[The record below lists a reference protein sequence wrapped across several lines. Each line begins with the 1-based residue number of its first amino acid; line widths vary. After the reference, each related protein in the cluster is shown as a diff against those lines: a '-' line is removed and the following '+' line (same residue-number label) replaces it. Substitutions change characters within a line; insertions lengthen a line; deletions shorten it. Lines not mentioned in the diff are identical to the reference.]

1 MGKAPARIETPRLVI
16 RRPLAADAE
25 AMFTRYAGDP
35 EVTRYLGWPRHRA
48 VSDTRDF
55 LAFSD
60 AEWTRWPAGPY
71 MIESRTSSELL
82 GGTGLGFDT
91 PYEASTGYVLARDAW
106 GHGYA
111 TEALQAMV
119 ELARALRVRRL
130 YALCHPEHQA
140 SQHVLQKGGLVREAM
155 LYRYAAFPNLKP
167 GMLSDVLCYART
179 FDRSM
184 LGPIGFQEES

>member
-1 MGKAPARIETPRLVI
+1 MTKAPARIETSRLVM
-16 RRPLAADAE
+16 RPPVAADAE
-25 AMFTRYAGDP
+25 AIFTRYAGEPD
-35 EVTRYLGWPRHRA
+35 VTRYLGWPRHRL

-71 MIESRTSSELL
+71 VIESRTSGDLL
-82 GGTGLGFDT
+82 GGSGLGFDT
-91 PYEASTGYVLARDAW
+91 PDEASTGYVLARDAW

-111 TEALQAMV
+111 TEALEAMV
-119 ELARALRVRRL
+119 DLARDLGVRRL

-140 SQHVLQKGGLVREAM
+140 SRHVLQKGGFVREAM
-155 LYRYAAFPNLKP
+155 LSRYAAFPNLKP

-179 FDRSM
+179 FDV
-184 LGPIGFQEES
+184 